1 MSKKLA
7 EKSKMAD
14 ETKSESKHS
23 WTPQE
28 KESLKSQYGCDILK
42 QNCTLEEAKDKNV
55 PNDAYIV
62 TYEIDGVTYYDLT
75 RSSKRSSIFDMYY
88 DKLGPVLRNI
98 DWGYGRMNPKLWGSS
113 KPEKKKRKS

>member
-1 MSKKLA
+1 MERKLA
-7 EKSKMAD
+7 EKPKMAD

>member
-1 MSKKLA
+1 MGKKLA
-7 EKSKMAD
+7 EKPKMED
-14 ETKSESKHS
+14 KPKSDSNHS
-23 WTPQE
+23 WTAQE
-28 KESLKSQYGCDILK
+28 KELFKSQYGCEILK

-62 TYEIDGVTYYDLT
+62 TYEINGKIHYDLT

-88 DKLGPVLRNI
+88 DNLGSVIRNI
-98 DWGYGRMNPKLWGSS
+98 DWGYGRINPKLWGFS